1 MESESIINL
10 LILVLSLILQDC
22 NLDSLL
28 SFLIFEDQLTFLS
41 LEVDSIES
49 DMILVSELDSFI
61 INSDFTITSILSNNG
76 NLNMWIC
83 WRYLNTFSVLEANL
97 TGLIIINNSNSRSS
111 ILSNK
116 LLLSVWIV
124 QLHEE
129 ILIWLPVIV
138 ILNSNVECLGML
150 TISEINY
157 TLESKI
163 ILSSFSITIN
173 GRDIDRFS
181 LFRLILNN
189 NCEFS

>member
-1 MESESIINL
+1 
-10 LILVLSLILQDC
+10 
-22 NLDSLL
+22 
-28 SFLIFEDQLTFLS
+28 LIFEDQLTFLS

-150 TISEINY
+150 SLLEIKY

-163 ILSSFSITIN
+163 IFSSFSITIN
-173 GRDIDRFS
+173 GRDIDGSS
-181 LFRLILNN
+181 LFGLILNN
-189 NCEFS
+189 NCEFPG